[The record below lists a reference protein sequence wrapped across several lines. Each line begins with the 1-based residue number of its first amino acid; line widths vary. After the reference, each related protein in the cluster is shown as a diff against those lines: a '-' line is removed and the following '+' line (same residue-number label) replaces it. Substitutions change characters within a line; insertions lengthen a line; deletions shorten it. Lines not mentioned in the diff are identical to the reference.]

1 MDRTRPSS
9 SSSRSPRRWSLPFA
23 AGPFWMGLATQM
35 LIFGLLALSTDLL
48 LGHAGLF
55 SLCHASFFAV
65 SAYTVAI
72 LQVRY
77 GVPTALAA
85 PAGLLPGTVL
95 AAVFGLSVRTRGVY
109 FILVTLALGYV
120 IWGVAHRWSSFTG
133 GDNGVTNVPFPGAGP
148 LAIVSHTQYYYL
160 VLAIVAL
167 CVLGYRVLVRSPF
180 GLTLRGIKAS
190 ESRMRSLGYRTG
202 AHLYA
207 AFVLSGVVASF
218 AGVLY
223 VYYNRFVN
231 PVSASFPIS
240 VEAVLM
246 AIIGGSGTV
255 IGPFLGA
262 GIILGLRNWVSSF
275 FELYAAVLG
284 IVFIATVLWAP
295 AGIMGIAGQLRARA
309 GRTRTAPRMSAP
321 AIRVGGLAKDF
332 GGLRA
337 VDGVSFDV
345 AAGERRVLIGPNGA
359 GKTTLFHCIT
369 GVLWPSAGE
378 VALFGRGISGLPR
391 PARTALGMSRTFQI
405 SNVFA
410 DLAVIENMILALLG
424 TDRRKWVAA
433 SPGERVRRSAGARD
447 GGPRERRP
455 RAPRRRPAKL
465 LSYGER
471 RQLELALALNSI
483 PRVLLLDEP
492 CAGLSPSERQR
503 ISQTIAALPREI
515 TLLMIEHDMDVA
527 LALADRVTVL
537 HRGKVILE
545 GTPAEVQANPEV
557 REVYFGHV

>member
-1 MDRTRPSS
+1 MNRTVLVLIAIAAALA
-9 SSSRSPRRWSLPFA
+9 LPYA

-85 PAGLLPGTVL
+85 PAGLFAGTLL
-95 AAVFGLSVRTRGVY
+95 AAIFGLAVRTRGVY

-120 IWGVAHRWSSFTG
+120 VWGVLHRWSSFTG
-133 GDNGVTNVPFPGAGP
+133 GDNGVTNVPFPAVGP
-148 LAIVSHTQYYYL
+148 LAIGSHTQYYYF
-160 VLAIVAL
+160 VLAVIAL

-207 AFVLSGVVASF
+207 AFVLSGVVASL

-246 AIIGGSGTV
+246 AIVGGSGTV

-262 GIILGLRNWVSSF
+262 SVILGLRNWVSSF
-275 FELYAAVLG
+275 SSSTPRCSGSSSSPPCSGHRRGSWESPASCAR
-284 IVFIATVLWAP
+284 AP
-295 AGIMGIAGQLRARA
+295 AARGPHLHERARDPGRRPREGLRRPARGRRRELRRRGGRAPRADRPERRRQDDALPLHHRRAVAERGRGRALRARI
-309 GRTRTAPRMSAP
+309 TR
-321 AIRVGGLAKDF
+321 LA
-332 GGLRA
+332 
-337 VDGVSFDV
+337 
-345 AAGERRVLIGPNGA
+345 E
-359 GKTTLFHCIT
+359 
-369 GVLWPSAGE
+369 
-378 VALFGRGISGLPR
+378 

-405 SNVFA
+405 SNVLA

-424 TDRRKWVAA
+424 TDRRKWVLHRPVAA
-433 SPGERVRRSAGARD
+433 FGAVRARAMEGLARVGL
-447 GGPRERRP
+447 ERR
-455 RAPRRRPAKL
+455 AELPARL

-471 RQLELALALNSI
+471 RQLELALALNSN

-545 GTPAEVQANPEV
+545 GTSAEVQANPEV